1 MKNLATK
8 PLISRAIILL
18 VLGLIVAQSF
28 VVPWSALAAPKMT
41 PKTMISKLPLGPSI
55 QWFVF
60 CWYFYID
67 EDDKT
72 SQASDM
78 QACQMQNTYFARV
91 VTADNAQA
99 MKWPVMRLDQLNL
112 SGLTS
117 ADELQTKLQAVFKD
131 KDVLSDSSVVPDLF
145 DYVRSDAINDITKF
159 DPDMKMAGSFPTSIP
174 DAFTL
179 FCQQEQTNKVITDTT
194 DCESL
199 ATPFMD
205 DTVLSMFTSSTNAD
219 SPAVTN
225 AWLAGNSLQVLALK
239 ADSGVMEKDWM
250 DALSTAV
257 DQDSK
262 LMTLMKNKDFMDDLW
277 MWAPAPLL
285 GANAG

>member
-8 PLISRAIILL
+8 SLISRAIILL
-18 VLGLIVAQSF
+18 VLGLIVAQPF

-55 QWFVF
+55 QWWVF

-67 EDDKT
+67 ENDKT

-91 VTADNAQA
+91 VSADNAKA
-99 MKWPVMRLDQLNL
+99 MKWPVQRLDQLNL

-117 ADELQTKLQAVFKD
+117 ADELQTKLQAKFKD
-131 KDVLSDSSVVPDLF
+131 KSVLGDKEVAPDLF

-159 DPDMKMAGSFPTSIP
+159 DPNMQMAGSFPTSMP

-179 FCQQEQTNKVITDTT
+179 FCQQEQTNKVITDTA
-194 DCESL
+194 DCEDL

-205 DTVLSMFTSSTNAD
+205 DSVLSMFTSSTNND
-219 SPAVTN
+219 SSAVTN

-239 ADSGVMEKDWM
+239 ADSKVMESDWM
-250 DALSTAV
+250 DALSTAIG
-257 DQDSK
+257 QDSK
-262 LMTLMKNKDFMDDLW
+262 LMALMKKQDFMDDLW

-285 GANAG
+285 GAKGG

>member
-1 MKNLATK
+1 
-8 PLISRAIILL
+8 
-18 VLGLIVAQSF
+18 VAQPF
-28 VVPWSALAAPKMT
+28 VVPWSALAAPKKT

-55 QWFVF
+55 QWWLF

-78 QACQMQNTYFARV
+78 QACQMQNIYFARV
-91 VTADNAQA
+91 VTADNAKA

-112 SGLTS
+112 PGLTS
-117 ADELQTKLQAVFKD
+117 AEEIQSKLEGVFKN
-131 KDVLSDSSVVPDLF
+131 KDVLSDSALVPDLF

-159 DPDMKMAGSFPTSIP
+159 DPKMKMAGSFPATVL
-174 DAFTL
+174 DAFKV
-179 FCQQEQTNKVITDTT
+179 FCQQEQTNDVITDTA
-194 DCESL
+194 DCENL

-205 DTVLSMFTSSTNAD
+205 DDVLSMFTSSTNAD
-219 SPAVTN
+219 VPAVTK

-250 DALSTAV
+250 KTLSTAV
-257 DQDSK
+257 GQDSK
-262 LMTLMKNKDFMDDLW
+262 LMDLMKNQDFMDDLW
-277 MWAPAPLL
+277 MWAPMPLL
-285 GANAG
+285 GANVEG